1 MFVNACVG
9 EIPDVLLVTA
19 VVGGIKGAEL
29 LEVLFPPV
37 RLIELLAVAEG
48 IAAVDVGG
56 VMLGGRVT
64 TLKFK
69 EVGESKLTSVS
80 TPKSPITRLLLS
92 KVFSLVNI
100 SVVTLF
106 KIMVNKIFN

>member
-1 MFVNACVG
+1 
-9 EIPDVLLVTA
+9 
-19 VVGGIKGAEL
+19 
-29 LEVLFPPV
+29 
-37 RLIELLAVAEG
+37 
-48 IAAVDVGG
+48 
-56 VMLGGRVT
+56 MLGGRVT

-106 KIMVNKIFN
+106 KIMVNKISSSIDILIKILPCDLEVSLSCKSNSQVPTKSLAV